1 MGDIIAFITYSFQI
15 LFSLLLVAFLLM
27 MTSRAKVSGTRLN
40 EILTREESINSTDK
54 SSEYTELQNGIEFEK
69 VYFSY
74 KKDDK
79 ESLKDINFYIK
90 SGESVGIIG
99 STGSGKTTVISLLMR
114 YYDVSKGSIKFDG
127 TDIRE
132 IPLERLR
139 GSIGLVR
146 QQDTLL
152 AGTIEENIRFGNE
165 KANFEDIKK
174 AAGAAQAEEFIEKM
188 PEKYQTR
195 IGQKGAGLSG
205 GQKQRIYIARALIKK
220 PSVLLLDDSSSALD
234 MKTEARL
241 QNELNHL
248 DFKCTKIIVA
258 QRISSVRELDKII
271 VLEKGKIAGIG
282 THDEL
287 LHSNTV
293 YREIYDSQIETGKG
307 ENNE

>member
-1 MGDIIAFITYSFQI
+1 
-15 LFSLLLVAFLLM
+15 
-27 MTSRAKVSGTRLN
+27 
-40 EILTREESINSTDK
+40 
-54 SSEYTELQNGIEFEK
+54 
-69 VYFSY
+69 
-74 KKDDK
+74 
-79 ESLKDINFYIK
+79 
-90 SGESVGIIG
+90 
-99 STGSGKTTVISLLMR
+99 
-114 YYDVSKGSIKFDG
+114 
-127 TDIRE
+127 
-132 IPLERLR
+132 
-139 GSIGLVR
+139 
-146 QQDTLL
+146 
-152 AGTIEENIRFGNE
+152 
-165 KANFEDIKK
+165 
-174 AAGAAQAEEFIEKM
+174 M

-293 YREIYDSQIETGKG
+293 YREIYDSQIETEKG

>member
-1 MGDIIAFITYSFQI
+1 
-15 LFSLLLVAFLLM
+15 
-27 MTSRAKVSGTRLN
+27 
-40 EILTREESINSTDK
+40 
-54 SSEYTELQNGIEFEK
+54 
-69 VYFSY
+69 
-74 KKDDK
+74 
-79 ESLKDINFYIK
+79 
-90 SGESVGIIG
+90 
-99 STGSGKTTVISLLMR
+99 MR